1 MKDFKAYYIIPAE
14 PDMVYQA
21 LTTEITI
28 QLWTGEEAQ
37 MTAEP
42 GTEFSLWSG
51 AITGKNLSFVPGK
64 QIEQEWYFGETDT
77 PSIVQIKLHEHK
89 KGTSMEVRHSNIPDD
104 AFEDISEGWTSNYAA
119 DLIDFYIDQ

>member
-1 MKDFKAYYIIPAE
+1 
-14 PDMVYQA
+14 
-21 LTTEITI
+21 
-28 QLWTGEEAQ
+28 

-77 PSIVQIKLHEHK
+77 PSIVLIKLHEHK
-89 KGTSMEVRHSNIPDD
+89 KGTSMEVRHSNIPDE

-119 DLIDFYIDQ
+119 ELIDFYLD